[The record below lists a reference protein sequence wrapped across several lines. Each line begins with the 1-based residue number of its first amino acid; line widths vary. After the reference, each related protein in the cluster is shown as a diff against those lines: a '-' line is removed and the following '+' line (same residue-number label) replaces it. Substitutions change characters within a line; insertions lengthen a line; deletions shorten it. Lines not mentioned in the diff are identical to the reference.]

1 METLII
7 GKPAVNTYLPL
18 QEFPKE
24 GDVFYIKSK
33 NESVGNVG
41 ATAACLLAKWG
52 MSVHFTGV
60 VGNDSYAEKVRDT
73 LKSFR
78 IDTKYLET
86 QFTEGTATNYIILNN
101 KTGIS
106 SKI

>member
-24 GDVFYIKSK
+24 GDLFYIKSK

-41 ATAACLLAKWG
+41 ATAACLLA
-52 MSVHFTGV
+52 
-60 VGNDSYAEKVRDT
+60 
-73 LKSFR
+73 
-78 IDTKYLET
+78 
-86 QFTEGTATNYIILNN
+86 
-101 KTGIS
+101 
-106 SKI
+106 